1 MRHHARESGSET
13 DPDLQIAHFQLAYVD
28 ILGMEFFFAI
38 VFLLVYYIRPQ
49 DWVPGMAGAEII
61 RPIVAL
67 WLFSI
72 VLARSRNSPLIGFL
86 RTPHDVIICAYLA
99 YIVFF
104 GGAPVMETVPM
115 LAFYAL
121 TVQSLN
127 TWPRLL
133 KYLKIWTLALFLIS
147 LLGVLSFYGFDP
159 TGAQANAFTQMG
171 RLAIGTWLHD
181 NPNALGHSIV
191 VVIPAS
197 FVLYFWK
204 ENMAKRFLIF
214 PLFSFIAF
222 YCAWQTQSKGAYLV
236 GASALIIAMIL
247 GKPKWLQAIVLSAT
261 LIVGVS
267 ALSFL
272 PRMSDMNNLRA
283 DEGVQG
289 RLLAWEMA
297 KTAEEQDHTGI
308 GWRQFIAYIPWKEGN
323 KTLIV
328 PKGTHSSYIQVAA
341 DLGRYGLF
349 FYLAGIWCAFHTLL
363 FFKTT
368 DPDQER
374 CRRVLLVFLIAN
386 LISGWMINRSYHTEY
401 FLLIAASAA
410 MHRLKKSEEL
420 PVTAPEPAPIPA
432 SATPAPMTAS
442 ALSALTKLPASVRAA
457 WERKERPAF
466 SLEKGSSSQ
475 LGRPFWNRF
484 GIFDFGLSM
493 VMTWLTFAT
502 WDYVLKNL

>member
-1 MRHHARESGSET
+1 M
-13 DPDLQIAHFQLAYVD
+13 QIAQFQLAYVY

-38 VFLLVYYIRPQ
+38 VFLLVYYLRPQ

-61 RPIVAL
+61 RPIIAL

-104 GGAPVMETVPM
+104 GGASVMETVPM
-115 LAFYAL
+115 LAFYGL

-159 TGAQANAFTQMG
+159 TGAQANSFTQLG

-181 NPNALGHSIV
+181 NPNALGHSVV
-191 VVIPAS
+191 VVIPAAL
-197 FVLYFWK
+197 VLFFWK
-204 ENMAKRFLIF
+204 GSLTSRFVVF
-214 PLFSFIAF
+214 PLFAGIAF

-236 GASALIIAMIL
+236 GASVLVVAFIL
-247 GKPKWLQAIVLSAT
+247 GKPRWLQIIALTAT
-261 LIVGVS
+261 LVVGIS

-272 PRMSDMNNLRA
+272 PRMADMNNLRA

-289 RLLAWEMA
+289 RILAWEMA
-297 KTAEEQDHTGI
+297 KTAEERNHTGI
-308 GWRQFIAYIPWKEGN
+308 GWRLFVAYIPWREGN
-323 KTLIV
+323 RFLIV

-349 FYLAGIWCAFHTLL
+349 LYLAGIWCALHTLL
-363 FFKTT
+363 VFKSADTM
-368 DPDQER
+368 QER

-386 LISGWMINRSYHTEY
+386 VLSGWMINRQYHTEY
-401 FLLIAASAA
+401 FLLIAATAA
-410 MHRLKKSEEL
+410 LHRLKKAEEL
-420 PVTAPEPAPIPA
+420 TALEKEKSPESSSPPLLVPAVQ
-432 SATPAPMTAS
+432 SAAER
-442 ALSALTKLPASVRAA
+442 VRGSLGKVKQA
-457 WERKERPAF
+457 WQERERPAF
-466 SLEKGSSSQ
+466 QPASAASLPRKP
-475 LGRPFWNRF
+475 LWNRF
-484 GIFDFGLSM
+484 GVFDLATCLG
-493 VMTWLTFAT
+493 MTWLTFWT
-502 WDYVLKNL
+502 WDYILKNL